1 MEKIIKLYKYV
12 DGIKDLPFPDAENQI
27 ESRDFTYDA
36 KRMADP
42 PIITFQCYYGA
53 CLDNEWDEL
62 VYANFNGEKYYLK
75 NTPSS
80 SFSHTDARYVHDV
93 TLVSERIVLDNA
105 LMFDIASANSS
116 DHKPVTNSSQ
126 VYFYGTIAEF
136 AEKINAALANAEL
149 GYTIVVDKGITS
161 EPKQITFKDKY
172 FSEVL
177 KEIYNTFDIPYY
189 FVGKTIHIGNYSEK
203 VDTVLEY
210 GVDNSLLSIEKNNAN
225 KKIITRITGT
235 GSTDNIPYYYPNQ
248 TEKGTLNAAWY
259 YNDASGQTPYYDRIK
274 IINPQRYARKI
285 DEGQPL
291 YYRDYIGV
299 INFVDKSFKYN
310 KNNSGQYDYPEN
322 YPITECKPFNKIEF
336 YREINIT
343 KEGRFSLNIIANVRN
358 TYNIWGAANVTAI
371 ELKGNNVKYAVEITK
386 NGISTTQLPIG
397 VYALSFT
404 LELPY
409 LGSATESLTLQLSME
424 AEALGIKGWFYE
436 KTNSTP
442 INYELEDIGLEWI
455 STEKA
460 TEGNVVRQHV
470 IENSY
475 IPPQQNLMPTTYRET
490 KGANRFYNAVNETYK
505 DKDNNFYVFKN
516 QYRLGKQKEHIQAF
530 DDIKPTIKEM
540 TNSISWVE
548 KDEEGN
554 FKAVFQRIDMFSE
567 FAYDDNDNDETE
579 EIDGNLEYKHP
590 YFFGKLRKFDGDFGF
605 NLFDHTIDEG
615 EMTISMTSGSCGGC
629 NFVIGVD
636 SETQKN
642 LVQVDENG
650 NLLKDSNGNVRC
662 GRKGMQK
669 EVPQE
674 KQNDTQKNEVWIALK
689 KDIDSF
695 GTIMPNATNDY
706 KPTEEEDTF
715 VILHIDL
722 PQSYIERAE
731 KKLEDELIKYMHENN
746 DDKFNFSVNFSRIYL
761 EENPDV
767 LAKLT
772 ENSKIKIRY
781 NNVEYDIFI
790 ESFSYKMKGDEPLPE
805 ISIELSDELE
815 ITSTVLDNK
824 IDDAKN
830 EIITV
835 VQPTQNKTAKAIQKS
850 QSKVPANQQ
859 NGTTIDDIITTYQA
873 SYDGINP
880 PTDEWLPTPPIDAQG
895 MYVWSRMEI
904 KLSNG
909 SSRYHYSVSYQ
920 GINSNGNVPTPIFG
934 GVDNNNNLSLN
945 NYIKWD
951 VGTGTVP
958 QNIVYLLNKR
968 LFVAKISN
976 TDYRVQFVLNGG
988 VTQDDYQI
996 IDINNKTAEVHQN
1009 KTFVRVNTDE
1019 LYVFN
1024 EAMGLK
1030 QINEKIKIK

>member
-1 MEKIIKLYKYV
+1 MEKVIKLYKYK
-12 DGIKDLPFPDAENQI
+12 DGVNDSPFPNAKNQI

-42 PIITFQCYYGA
+42 PIITFQCYYRA

-80 SFSHTDARYVHDV
+80 SFSHADARYVHDV

-105 LMFDIASANSS
+105 LMFDMASADSS

-136 AEKINAALANAEL
+136 AEKINAALANTEL

-189 FVGKTIHIGNYSEK
+189 FVGKTIHIGNFGEE

-210 GVDNSLLSIEKNNAN
+210 GVDNSLLSIKKNNAN

-235 GSTDNIPYYYPNQ
+235 GSADNIPYYYPNL
-248 TEKGTLNAAWY
+248 TEKGTVVATY
-259 YNDASGQTPYYDRIK
+259 SKSVGGDAIPNSIK
-274 IINPQRYARKI
+274 ITKPQVYAQKI
-285 DEGQPL
+285 DEGQTL
-291 YYRDYIGV
+291 YYRDYIGI
-299 INFVDKSFKYN
+299 INFVASSFKYN
-310 KNNSGQYDYPEN
+310 RNYSGQYAYTDN
-322 YPITECKPFNKIEF
+322 QPITECKPYDNIEF
-336 YREINIT
+336 YREINIE
-343 KEGRFSLNIIANVRN
+343 KEGRFSLNITANVRN
-358 TYNIWGAANVTAI
+358 TYNIWNAANVTAI
-371 ELKGNNVKYAVEITK
+371 KLINKDNENKYAVEITK
-386 NGISTTQLPIG
+386 NGISTTQLIAG
-397 VYALSFT
+397 DYALSFT
-404 LELPY
+404 VKLPY
-409 LGSATESLTLQLSME
+409 LGNATESLTLQLSMG
-424 AEALGIKGWFYE
+424 AEPLGIAGWFDD
-436 KTNSTP
+436 KS

-455 STEKA
+455 GQKDPDIDS
-460 TEGNVVRQHV
+460 V
-470 IENSY
+470 IIQSIEPDSY

-530 DDIKPTIKEM
+530 EDIKPTIKEM
-540 TNSISWVE
+540 VNAN
-548 KDEEGN
+548 GL
-554 FKAVFQRIDMFSE
+554 RIDMFSE
-567 FAYDDNDNDETE
+567 FAYDDNDNDATE

-695 GTIMPNATNDY
+695 GTIMPNATNKY
-706 KPTEEEDTF
+706 KPTAETDTF

-722 PQSYIERAE
+722 PQSYIKRAE
-731 KKLEDELIKYMHENN
+731 KKLDDELIKYMHENN

-781 NNVEYDIFI
+781 NNVEYDIFV

-815 ITSTVLDNK
+815 ITATVLDIK

-835 VQPTQNKTAKAIQKS
+835 VQPTQNKTSKAISKT
-850 QSKVPANQQ
+850 QSKKQYPTVQ
-859 NGTTIDDIITTYQA
+859 DIVTTYQS
-873 SYDGINP
+873 SYNGAMPPDG
-880 PTDEWLPTPPIDAQG
+880 EWLSFPNAQKG
-895 MYVWSRMEI
+895 MYLWSRVEI
-904 KLSNG
+904 RLQDNTSIFYYN
-909 SSRYHYSVSYQ
+909 VSYQ
-920 GINSNGNVPTPIFG
+920 GVDATGDIATPIFN
-934 GVDNNNNLSLN
+934 GVITDSISPF
-945 NYIKWD
+945 YFKWD
-951 VGTGTVP
+951 SYNTGVAI
-958 QNIVYLLNKR
+958 QSIVYLSVHK
-968 LFVAKISN
+968 LFASKISD
-976 TDYRVQFVLNGG
+976 TEYRIKFDLGNG
-988 VTQDDYQI
+988 TTYADYQ
-996 IDINNKTAEVHQN
+996 DVYVNEETKEVSIHKD
-1009 KTFVRVNTDE
+1009 KTFVKLNTNE
-1019 LYVFN
+1019 LYVYN
-1024 EAMGLK
+1024 DTMGLN
-1030 QINEKIKIK
+1030 QVNNAIIIK